1 MCSGTEPLANKGKQ
15 PPILQFLEE
24 QISLKGPLVDNHRH
38 SDLEL
43 CGQRLYEH
51 QHAGSGHAVIIAQ

>member
-15 PPILQFLEE
+15 PPILQFLEK

-43 CGQRLYEH
+43 CG
-51 QHAGSGHAVIIAQ
+51 